1 MSAFTDYIKDLFK
14 SEKKKQAEYNAARE
28 ELEKYV
34 KENSDPAVPERPSLP
49 SAPSYERME
58 YDNTSDDELK
68 KRAEDE
74 LADYLN
80 RGTSS
85 VESEMEALKN
95 KYDADKATAQKSAEA
110 KQTAVEE
117 AYNKAKEQTDNDVL
131 KRGLARSS
139 IAALRQSEL
148 SEEAA
153 KQNSAIAA
161 ALSDTLSSIDSEI
174 ENLNVK
180 KQKAL
185 NDFNISYA
193 SKLATRINEL
203 MSERDKKVTEA
214 LKYNNSLTEKEYDDE
229 IARKKAESDL
239 YTEALAQRKS
249 ENALRSESTAGD
261 YGNTYARMREA
272 LGILDS
278 AAAREA
284 FIHDPIYRDNLN
296 DYYYYKLY
304 DEFGRRRRQ

>member
-14 SEKKKQAEYNAARE
+14 SEKKKQAEYNSARE
-28 ELEKYV
+28 ELEKYL
-34 KENSDPAVPERPSLP
+34 KENTDPALPERPDLP

-58 YDNTSDDELK
+58 YDSVSDDELK
-68 KRAEDE
+68 KRAEQE
-74 LADYLN
+74 LADYRN
-80 RGTSS
+80 SGTSS
-85 VESEMEALKN
+85 VESEIEALKN
-95 KYDADKATAQKSAEA
+95 KYDADKTTARKSAEE

-139 IAALRQSEL
+139 IAALKQSEL

-153 KQNSAIAA
+153 KQNSAIAI
-161 ALSDTLSSIDSEI
+161 ALSDALASIDGEI

-185 NDFNISYA
+185 NDFNIAYA
-193 SKLATRINEL
+193 SKLATRISEL
-203 MSERDKKVTEA
+203 ITERDKKVSEA
-214 LKYNNSLTEKEYDDE
+214 LKYNNSLAEKEYDDE
-229 IARKKAESDL
+229 LARKKTESDL
-239 YTEALAQRKS
+239 YTEALEQRKS
-249 ENALRSESTAGD
+249 ENALRSESTNGD
-261 YGNTYARMREA
+261 YGNVYARMREA
-272 LGILDS
+272 LSLLDS
-278 AAAREA
+278 TSARDA

-304 DEFGRRRRQ
+304 DEFGRRK